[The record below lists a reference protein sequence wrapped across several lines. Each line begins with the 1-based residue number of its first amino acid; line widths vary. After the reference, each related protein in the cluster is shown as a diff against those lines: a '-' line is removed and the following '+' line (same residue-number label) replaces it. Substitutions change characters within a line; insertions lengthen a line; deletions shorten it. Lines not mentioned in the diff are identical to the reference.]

1 MGNLRDSNRHKRKNE
16 KNKSRFE
23 KEKLKSAFF
32 VYVEK
37 IKPFLLLIHKSKSK
51 IKNGFFYCL
60 KGGMQNVEV
69 RNNKKFDYEQK
80 IKQEECEEI
89 AEESEELEEGFQ
101 MTME

>member
-1 MGNLRDSNRHKRKNE
+1 MGGEKDKNHRCFWAILGNLRGSNRHKK
-16 KNKSRFE
+16 KIKSRFE

-37 IKPFLLLIHKSKSK
+37 IKPFLLLIHKRKSK

-69 RNNKKFDYEQK
+69 RNNKK
-80 IKQEECEEI
+80 
-89 AEESEELEEGFQ
+89 
-101 MTME
+101 

>member
-1 MGNLRDSNRHKRKNE
+1 MLLGDFGQLEGFEPTRKENE

-37 IKPFLLLIHKSKSK
+37 IKPFLLLIHKRKSK

-60 KGGMQNVEV
+60 KEGMQNVEV
-69 RNNKKFDYEQK
+69 RNNKKMK
-80 IKQEECEEI
+80 IGGK
-89 AEESEELEEGFQ
+89 
-101 MTME
+101 

>member
-1 MGNLRDSNRHKRKNE
+1 MGNLRDSNRHERKNE

-37 IKPFLLLIHKSKSK
+37 IKPFLLLIHKRKSK

-69 RNNKKFDYEQK
+69 RNNKKKKFGGK
-80 IKQEECEEI
+80 II
-89 AEESEELEEGFQ
+89 WY
-101 MTME
+101 TMKKR

>member
-1 MGNLRDSNRHKRKNE
+1 MLSILLVSKTGGTYENE

-37 IKPFLLLIHKSKSK
+37 IKPFLLLIHKRKSK

-69 RNNKKFDYEQK
+69 RNNKKKKFGGK
-80 IKQEECEEI
+80 II
-89 AEESEELEEGFQ
+89 WY
-101 MTME
+101 TMKKSRIMSKK